1 MIQASIHGRA
11 GADPV
16 TGETRNGKPMCRVSV
31 AVDVT
36 GHGATEPETLWIT
49 IMAFGHVAEA
59 LARAA
64 KGETL
69 TAMGRLTRGRY
80 TGRDGTERESW
91 TLMPDAVLTAKSAR
105 PAGSRAKP
113 RTDSTTRWEHD
124 T

>member
-16 TGETRNGKPMCRVSV
+16 SGETKTGKTMCRVNV

-36 GHGATEPETLWIT
+36 AHGATEPETLWVT
-49 IMAFGHVAEA
+49 VMGFGHAAEA
-59 LARAA
+59 LARAG

-69 TAMGRLTRGRY
+69 TAMGKLTRGRY
-80 TGRDGTERESW
+80 VKPDGTERESW
-91 TLMPDAVLTAKSAR
+91 TLLADAVLTTRSAR
-105 PAGSRAKP
+105 PAGRRAKA
-113 RTDSTTRWEHD
+113 RNDSTTRWEHD